1 MNASYR
7 ASGDGGRGGR
17 AGGVGR
23 RGGGGAARSVAVLG
37 AGIVGISCA
46 LHLARRGFEVTLID
60 RREPGSE
67 TSSGNSGVIGRASI
81 APLGQPA
88 IWRKLPRY
96 AANRDRAVRFGP
108 AYPARLAKQ
117 GADLEW
123 FVRFLAN
130 CRPGAFEA
138 NARRL
143 NDLLAHALPEHE
155 ALLAGDAGLLR
166 RDGWLH
172 LFRTERGFEAT
183 AGARALWYRHGVR
196 FRVLD
201 RGGLQDLEPHLGP
214 VFRRGIWLPDIA
226 SVADPGQV
234 CRRLAER
241 FATEGGAVFRDE
253 VRSLDPTDDGVRAV
267 LADGELRADETVVA
281 LGPWSADLLAPLGY
295 RLPVIRERGYHLHL
309 APRRDE
315 PLGRPCLDAEG
326 AYVVTPMAAGLR
338 LTTGIEFS
346 APDAPPS
353 PVQLDSV
360 LPLAHEAF
368 PVGEPVDPE
377 PWLGARP
384 GTPDSLPVIGRAP
397 RHPNL
402 WFAFGHASIGF
413 ALGPVTGRLIAEM
426 MAGEP
431 PLVDPAPCSAL
442 RFRRLGF
449 GLGAGF
455 GG

>member
-1 MNASYR
+1 M
-7 ASGDGGRGGR
+7 
-17 AGGVGR
+17 
-23 RGGGGAARSVAVLG
+23 ARPVAVLG

-46 LHLARRGFEVTLID
+46 LHLVRRGFEVTLVD

-67 TSSGNSGVIGRASI
+67 TSWGNSGVIGRASI
-81 APLGQPA
+81 APLAQPA

-108 AYPARLAKQ
+108 GYPAREP
-117 GADLEW
+117 GW
-123 FVRFLAN
+123 FARFLAN
-130 CRPGAFEA
+130 SRPGAFDA

-143 NDLLAHALPEHE
+143 NALLAHALPEHE
-155 ALLAGDAGLLR
+155 ALLAGDSGLLR
-166 RDGWLH
+166 RDGWLQ
-172 LFRTERGFEAT
+172 LFRTEPGFEAS

-196 FRVLD
+196 FRILD
-201 RGGLQDLEPHLGP
+201 RDGLRDLEPHLGP
-214 VFRRGIWLPDIA
+214 VFRRAILLEDVA
-226 SVADPGQV
+226 SVADPGRV
-234 CRRLAER
+234 CRLLAER
-241 FATEGGAVFRDE
+241 FAAEGGTVLREE
-253 VRSLDPTDDGVRAV
+253 VRGLGPADRGMRVE
-267 LADGELRADETVVA
+267 LAGGELHADETVVA
-281 LGPWSADLLAPLGY
+281 LGPWSAGLLASLGY

-309 APRRDE
+309 AARRGA

-326 AYVVTPMAAGLR
+326 AYVVTPMTAGLR
-338 LTTGIEFS
+338 LTTGIEFC
-346 APDAPPS
+346 APDAPPT

-360 LPLAHEAF
+360 LPLAREAF
-368 PVGEPVDPE
+368 PVGAPVDPE

-426 MAGEP
+426 MGGEA
-431 PLVDPAPCSAL
+431 PLVDPAPCSAV
-442 RFRRLGF
+442 RFRRF
-449 GLGAGF
+449 GF

>member
-1 MNASYR
+1 M
-7 ASGDGGRGGR
+7 
-17 AGGVGR
+17 
-23 RGGGGAARSVAVLG
+23 ARSVAVLG

-46 LHLARRGFEVTLID
+46 LHLARRGFDVTLVD

-67 TSSGNSGVIGRASI
+67 TSFGNSGVIGRASI
-81 APLGQPA
+81 APLSQPA
-88 IWRKLPRY
+88 VWRKLARY

-108 AYPARLAKQ
+108 GYPAREL
-117 GADLEW
+117 GW

-130 CRPGAFEA
+130 SLPGAFDA

-143 NDLLAHALPEHE
+143 NALLTHALSEHE
-155 ALLAGDAGLLR
+155 SLLAGDSGLLR
-166 RDGWLH
+166 RDGWLQ
-172 LFRTERGFEAT
+172 LFRSEAGFEAS

-196 FRVLD
+196 FRILD
-201 RGGLQDLEPHLGP
+201 RDGLRELEPHLGP
-214 VFRRGIWLPDIA
+214 VFRRGVWLQDIA
-226 SVADPGQV
+226 SVADPGRI

-241 FATEGGAVFRDE
+241 FVDEGGTLIREE
-253 VRSLDPTDDGVRAV
+253 VRTLGATDGGGVRTG
-267 LADGELRADETVVA
+267 LGDGELRADETVVA
-281 LGPWSADLLAPLGY
+281 LGPWSVDLLAPLGY

-309 APRRDE
+309 APRHNE

-326 AYVVTPMAAGLR
+326 AYVVTPMSAGLR

-346 APDAPPS
+346 APAAPPT

-360 LPLAHEAF
+360 LPLAREAF
-368 PVGEPVDPE
+368 PIGAPVDPE

-426 MAGEP
+426 IHGEA
-431 PLVDPAPCSAL
+431 PLVDPAPYSAT
-442 RFRRLGF
+442 RFRAF
-449 GLGAGF
+449 GLGR
-455 GG
+455 

>member
-1 MNASYR
+1 M
-7 ASGDGGRGGR
+7 
-17 AGGVGR
+17 
-23 RGGGGAARSVAVLG
+23 ARSVAVLG

-46 LHLARRGFEVTLID
+46 LHLVRRGFEVTLLD

-67 TSSGNSGVIGRASI
+67 TSWGNSGVIGRASI
-81 APLGQPA
+81 APLSQPA

-108 AYPARLAKQ
+108 AYPAR
-117 GADLEW
+117 DLGW
-123 FVRFLAN
+123 FVRFLASS
-130 CRPGAFEA
+130 RPRAFDA
-138 NARRL
+138 NVRRL
-143 NDLLAHALPEHE
+143 NALLTHALSEHE
-155 ALLAGDAGLLR
+155 ALLAGDSGLLR
-166 RDGWLH
+166 RDGWLQ
-172 LFRTERGFEAT
+172 LFRTEPGFDAS

-201 RGGLQDLEPHLGP
+201 RDGLRELEPYLGP
-214 VFRRGIWLPDIA
+214 VFRRAIWLEDIA

-241 FATEGGAVFRDE
+241 FASEGGAVLREE
-253 VRSLDPTDDGVRAV
+253 VRSLAPTDGGTRVG
-267 LADGELRADETVVA
+267 LAGGELHADETVVA
-281 LGPWSADLLAPLGY
+281 LGPWSADLLASLGY

-309 APRRDE
+309 APRHNE

-326 AYVVTPMAAGLR
+326 AYVVTPMTAGLR

-346 APDAPPS
+346 APDAPPT

-360 LPLAHEAF
+360 LPLAREAF
-368 PVGEPVDPE
+368 PVGAPMDPE

-426 MAGEP
+426 MGGEA
-431 PLVDPAPCSAL
+431 PLVDPAPYSAM
-442 RFRRLGF
+442 RFRRF
-449 GLGAGF
+449 GF

>member
-1 MNASYR
+1 M
-7 ASGDGGRGGR
+7 
-17 AGGVGR
+17 
-23 RGGGGAARSVAVLG
+23 ARSVAVLG

-46 LHLARRGFEVTLID
+46 LHLARRGFEVTLVD

-108 AYPARLAKQ
+108 AYPAR
-117 GADLEW
+117 DLGW
-123 FVRFLAN
+123 FLRFLAN
-130 CRPGAFEA
+130 SRPGAFAA

-143 NDLLAHALPEHE
+143 NALLAHALPEHE
-155 ALLAGDAGLLR
+155 ALLAGDSGQLR

-172 LFRTERGFEAT
+172 LFRTEPGFEAT

-196 FRVLD
+196 YRILD
-201 RGGLQDLEPHLGP
+201 RDRLQDLEPHLGP
-214 VFRRGIWLPDIA
+214 VFRRAIWFMDVA
-226 SVADPGQV
+226 SVADPGRV

-241 FATEGGAVFRDE
+241 FAAEGGSVLREE
-253 VRSLDPTDDGVRAV
+253 VRSLGETDGGIRVGT
-267 LADGELRADETVVA
+267 ADGELRADEIVVA
-281 LGPWSADLLAPLGY
+281 LGPWSVDILASLGY

-309 APRRDE
+309 EPRHGE

-326 AYVVTPMAAGLR
+326 AYVITPMTAGLR

-353 PVQLDSV
+353 PHQLDAA
-360 LPLAHEAF
+360 LPLAREAF
-368 PVGEPVDPE
+368 PVGAPVDPE

-384 GTPDSLPVIGRAP
+384 GTPDSLPVLGRAP

-402 WFAFGHASIGF
+402 WFAFGHASVGF

-426 MAGEP
+426 MAGEA
-431 PLVDPAPCSAL
+431 PLVDPAPYSAM
-442 RFRRLGF
+442 RFRGF
-449 GLGAGF
+449 GPGFGF

>member
-1 MNASYR
+1 M
-7 ASGDGGRGGR
+7 
-17 AGGVGR
+17 
-23 RGGGGAARSVAVLG
+23 ARSVAVLG

-46 LHLARRGFEVTLID
+46 LHLARRGFAVTLVD
-60 RREPGSE
+60 RREPGAE
-67 TSSGNSGVIGRASI
+67 TSAGNSGVIGRASI

-88 IWRKLPRY
+88 IWRKLARY
-96 AANRDRAVRFGP
+96 AANRDRVVRFGP
-108 AYPARLAKQ
+108 AYPARLARH

-123 FVRFLAN
+123 FARFLAN

-138 NARRL
+138 NAGRL
-143 NDLLAHALPEHE
+143 NALLAHALPEHE
-155 ALLAGDAGLLR
+155 ALLAGDSGLLR

-172 LFRTERGFEAT
+172 LFRSERGFEAT
-183 AGARALWYRHGVR
+183 ASARALWYRHGVR
-196 FRVLD
+196 FRILD
-201 RGGLQDLEPHLGP
+201 RDGLRDLEPHLGP
-214 VFRRGIWLPDIA
+214 VFQRAVWLPDVA
-226 SVADPGQV
+226 SVADPGRV

-241 FATEGGAVFRDE
+241 FAAEGGAVLRAE
-253 VRSLDPTDDGVRAV
+253 VRSLDPTTDGGIRAV
-267 LADGELRADETVVA
+267 TADGELRADEAVVA

-326 AYVVTPMAAGLR
+326 AYVVTPMTAGLR

-346 APDAPPS
+346 APDAPPT

-360 LPLAHEAF
+360 LPLAREAF
-368 PVGEPVDPE
+368 PVGDPVDPE

-413 ALGPVTGRLIAEM
+413 ALGPVTGRLIAEL
-426 MAGEP
+426 MAGEA
-431 PLVDPAPCSAL
+431 PLADPAPYSAL

-449 GLGAGF
+449 GFRG
-455 GG
+455 

>member
-1 MNASYR
+1 M
-7 ASGDGGRGGR
+7 
-17 AGGVGR
+17 
-23 RGGGGAARSVAVLG
+23 ARPVAVLG

-46 LHLARRGFEVTLID
+46 LHLARRGFKVTLVD

-67 TSSGNSGVIGRASI
+67 TSFGNSGVIGRASI
-81 APLGQPA
+81 TPLGQPA

-96 AANRDRAVRFGP
+96 AANRDRAARFGP
-108 AYPARLAKQ
+108 GYPAAR
-117 GADLEW
+117 DLGW
-123 FVRFLAN
+123 FLRFLAN
-130 CRPGAFEA
+130 CRPGAFAA

-143 NDLLAHALPEHE
+143 NVLLAHALPEHE
-155 ALLAGDAGLLR
+155 ALIAGDSGLLR

-172 LFRTERGFEAT
+172 LFRTGPGFEAT

-196 FRVLD
+196 YRILD
-201 RGGLQDLEPHLGP
+201 RDGLRDLEPHLGP
-214 VFRRGIWLPDIA
+214 VFQRALWFMDVA
-226 SVADPGQV
+226 SVADPGRV
-234 CRRLAER
+234 CRMLAER
-241 FATEGGAVFRDE
+241 FAAEGGTVLREE
-253 VRSLDPTDDGVRAV
+253 VRGLGPAGGGMRVE
-267 LADGELRADETVVA
+267 LAGGELHADETVVA
-281 LGPWSADLLAPLGY
+281 LGPWSGDVLASLGY

-309 APRRDE
+309 APRRGE

-326 AYVVTPMAAGLR
+326 AYVVTPMTAGLR

-346 APDAPPS
+346 APDAPPT

-360 LPLAHEAF
+360 LPLAREAF
-368 PVGEPVDPE
+368 PVGDTVDPE

-402 WFAFGHASIGF
+402 WLAFGHASIGF

-426 MAGEP
+426 MSGET
-431 PLVDPAPCSAL
+431 PLVDPVPYSAM
-442 RFRRLGF
+442 RFRRF
-449 GLGAGF
+449 GF